1 MTNQTLLIL
10 NGPGLTDVQSFAS
23 DEFGVTSLDQIRS
36 SCESLCSDLG
46 IGLDF
51 RQSDDQ
57 NQIVDW
63 IREEAGNFAALII
76 NQMGCANTSPVDY
89 PKYCA
94 DLGIL
99 ATLPVPVT
107 EIHLTNVLRFDPD
120 MFQALPG
127 PPSKTALICGLGL
140 DSYRVAIRA
149 AVKRIKGQSA

>member
-1 MTNQTLLIL
+1 MTSKTLLIL
-10 NGPGLTDVQSFAS
+10 NGPGLTDVQSFAG

-63 IREEAGNFAALII
+63 ISKEANRFDALII

-94 DLGIL
+94 DLGVL
-99 ATLPVPVT
+99 ATLSVPVT

-127 PPSKTALICGLGL
+127 PPNKTSMICGLGL

-149 AVKRIKGQSA
+149 AAKRAAGQSA